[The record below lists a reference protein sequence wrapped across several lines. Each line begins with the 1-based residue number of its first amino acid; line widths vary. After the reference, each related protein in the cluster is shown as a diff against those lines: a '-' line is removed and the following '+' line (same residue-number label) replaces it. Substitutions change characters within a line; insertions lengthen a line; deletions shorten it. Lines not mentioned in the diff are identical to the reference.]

1 MISWRKPFSERSQH
15 FWSTAAINPCV
26 PPKHRPETCQL
37 PYVQAKLTWY
47 FTDDNVPHHYR
58 QAAKVT
64 MVMGVKK
71 ASKAPDLRNQAV
83 QVVGERYFQLALAG
97 LVIAGILGIVAVSIG
112 AGSKTG
118 L

>member
-1 MISWRKPFSERSQH
+1 
-15 FWSTAAINPCV
+15 
-26 PPKHRPETCQL
+26 
-37 PYVQAKLTWY
+37 
-47 FTDDNVPHHYR
+47 
-58 QAAKVT
+58 